1 MSRMARARTDLLQ
14 GTLDLLIL
22 RTLTLEPQHGW
33 GIGRRISQITRGT
46 FDVKP
51 GSMFPALKR
60 LEEKGLI
67 ASEWRESENKR
78 QAKYYQLTKSGR
90 RHVETALANWNRIA
104 RAIGWAIEATS

>member
-1 MSRMARARTDLLQ
+1 MPPRTDLLQ

-33 GIGRRISQITRGT
+33 GIARRIQQITKGT

-60 LEEKGLI
+60 LEEKGWI
-67 ASEWRESENKR
+67 GSKWGESENKR
-78 QAKYYQLTKSGR
+78 QAKFYALTRAGR
-90 RHVETALANWNRIA
+90 RHLDEELDNWRRVA
-104 RAIGWAIEATS
+104 TAIGWAIEATS

>member
-1 MSRMARARTDLLQ
+1 MPPQVELLQ

-33 GIGRRISQITRGT
+33 GIGRRIQQLTRGT

-60 LEEKGLI
+60 LEEKGWI
-67 ASEWRESENKR
+67 VAEWGPSENGR
-78 QAKYYQLTKSGR
+78 RAKFYALTASGR
-90 RHVETALANWNRIA
+90 RRIKDEVENWRRVA
-104 RAIGWAIEATS
+104 AAIGWALEATR

>member
-1 MSRMARARTDLLQ
+1 MPPRMDLVQ

-33 GIGRRISQITRGT
+33 GIARRIGQLTRGT

-60 LEEKGLI
+60 LEDKGWI
-67 ASEWRESENKR
+67 VASWGPSDN
-78 QAKYYQLTKSGR
+78 GR
-90 RHVETALANWNRIA
+90 RAKFYALTDAGRRT
-104 RAIGWAIEATS
+104 RAMKPRRGAASWPRSDR

>member
-1 MSRMARARTDLLQ
+1 MPPQVELLQ

-33 GIGRRISQITRGT
+33 GISRRIQQITRGT

-60 LEEKGLI
+60 LEEKGWI
-67 ASEWRESENKR
+67 TASWGPSENGRRSKF
-78 QAKYYQLTKSGR
+78 YTLTATGR
-90 RHVETALANWNRIA
+90 RHIKHEVDNWRRIA
-104 RAIGWAIEATS
+104 AAIGWALEATR

>member
-1 MSRMARARTDLLQ
+1 MPAPRTDLLQ

-33 GIGRRISQITRGT
+33 GIARRIHQITRGT

-60 LEEKGLI
+60 LEDRGWI
-67 ASEWRESENKR
+67 ASEWAESENKR
-78 QAKYYQLTKSGR
+78 QAKYYRLTRQGR
-90 RHVETALANWNRIA
+90 RHLAEALENWERVA
-104 RAIGWAIEATS
+104 TAIGWAIEATS

>member
-1 MSRMARARTDLLQ
+1 MPPRMDLVQ

-33 GIGRRISQITRGT
+33 GLARRIGQLTRGT

-60 LEEKGLI
+60 LEDKGWI
-67 ASEWRESENKR
+67 VASWGPSDNGRR
-78 QAKYYQLTKSGR
+78 AKFYALTDAGR
-90 RHVETALANWNRIA
+90 RHA
-104 RAIGWAIEATS
+104 RDEATTWRRVVAAIGWALEGTR